1 MEQRPRGFRT
11 FAIAAGLLLT
21 ATRPLPAQAPVVL
34 TLAQAVDE
42 ALVKND
48 RLVDQRDGIH
58 RPTLVRGRSSI
69 AIDREVEVAQLR
81 YDTGLSNNLDV
92 VSAESR
98 LMLAESRRIQALADA
113 AVARLRLRALL
124 GVFDP
129 HADIP

>member
-1 MEQRPRGFRT
+1 
-11 FAIAAGLLLT
+11 
-21 ATRPLPAQAPVVL
+21 VVL